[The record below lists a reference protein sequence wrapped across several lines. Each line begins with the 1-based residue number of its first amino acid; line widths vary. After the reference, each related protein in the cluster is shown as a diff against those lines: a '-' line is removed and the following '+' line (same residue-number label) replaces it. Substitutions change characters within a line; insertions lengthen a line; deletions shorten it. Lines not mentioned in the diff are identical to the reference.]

1 MDTATMIG
9 KGRKNLTCLYI
20 KCIRLIKYIF
30 IADILFLGGHLRFG
44 KIHFPLADTFYFGGH
59 LRLQSSCIPVN
70 MVVPSVLSGS

>member
-44 KIHFPLADTFYFGGH
+44 KIHFSLTHVFASGGGGG
-59 LRLQSSCIPVN
+59 L
-70 MVVPSVLSGS
+70 